1 MRASPAS
8 PALAT
13 AHARRHPAETAPP
26 CRRGLRSTSAC
37 ALLLVMLWAAPLP
50 APAQSQSPTSAAVEA
65 TPDDYRRLNLELVDR
80 HLLPRYAALAETT
93 ATLDA
98 RATDYCAQPDASR
111 RDALVSAWH
120 AGTDAWQGI
129 QHVRFGPVE
138 LFMRSMRISFWPD
151 PRNTAGRQLDALL
164 ASRDAAALAPEA
176 FARATIAVQGL
187 PALERLLAD
196 PDALTGQDADEA
208 AWRCAVLR
216 AITHNL
222 ASMAADTLQAWRDGD
237 EAYRQVIARAAE
249 PGGHYHLD
257 REATQDLFKSLNT
270 ALELVAE
277 HKLARP
283 LGASRQAA
291 RPQLAEAWRSQRS
304 LAHVR
309 SNLAAAEAM
318 YLGEAGAGGSGGGGF
333 SGFVR
338 EIAGDAALDDLLR
351 RAFSQTRSTAD
362 SIALP
367 LEKAIVDPAER
378 KKVEKLAREAA
389 ALKALLTQ
397 RLTVALG
404 IPVGFNSLDGD

>member
-1 MRASPAS
+1 MRAMPAS
-8 PALAT
+8 PARAA
-13 AHARRHPAETAPP
+13 AHTPRHPAETAPP
-26 CRRGLRSTSAC
+26 YRRGLRCSTSAG

-50 APAQSQSPTSAAVEA
+50 APAQSQSPPSAAVEA

-151 PRNTAGRQLDALL
+151 PRNTAGRQLDTLL

-196 PDALTGQDADEA
+196 PDALTGQDADES

-291 RPQLAEAWRSQRS
+291 RPQLTEAWRSQRS

-309 SNLAAAEAM
+309 NNLAAAEAM
-318 YLGEAGAGGSGGGGF
+318 YLGEAGAGSGGGGSSGGGGGF

-338 EIAGDAALDDLLR
+338 EIAGDAALD
-351 RAFSQTRSTAD
+351 
-362 SIALP
+362 
-367 LEKAIVDPAER
+367 
-378 KKVEKLAREAA
+378 
-389 ALKALLTQ
+389 
-397 RLTVALG
+397 
-404 IPVGFNSLDGD
+404 